1 VVDAGL
7 ILAALVAWNP
17 PQGGR
22 STTPDVVL
30 DEWAGAIASACDL
43 NEDGR
48 TLSTRECLTLA
59 AIASEETHFAPYVL
73 DGSCQRVQWRREH
86 PKLFYACDAG
96 RAFGVFQVWPAVWAS
111 VAPAGGED
119 PSNRDPF
126 VNALI
131 ARRLLLKNP
140 RGWMTYE
147 AARAKA
153 DKWVA
158 AHPQ

>member
-1 VVDAGL
+1 MVDAGL
-7 ILAALVAWNP
+7 IFAALLAWNP
-17 PQGGR
+17 SQGGR
-22 STTPDVVL
+22 GTTSDVML
-30 DEWAGAIASACDL
+30 REWADAIASACVL
-43 NEDGR
+43 SEDAR

-73 DGSCQRVQWRREH
+73 DGSCQRAQWRKEH
-86 PKLFYACDAG
+86 PKLFYACDSG
-96 RAFGVFQVWPAVWAS
+96 RAFGVFQVWPRAWAS

-119 PSNRDPF
+119 PSIRDPF

-147 AARAKA
+147 AARSKA

-158 AHPQ
+158 SHP